1 MSHDVDSREIRRVT
15 ILGSVTNLI
24 LSALKMGVGKV
35 TGSVALFADGV
46 HSLSDLITDILVLL
60 GTWFGALPPDQSHPY
75 GHGKFETFATLGV
88 AAALVA
94 AGVAITW
101 DAGLSLYDHEAFV
114 AGPAVIAVAL
124 ISVVAKEA
132 LFWMTR
138 AVAAKVGSP
147 SVYANAWHHRSDAL
161 SSVAVLLGAVAG
173 ALGWEHGDQV
183 AGILVGLMVAAVGAR
198 IGIEALGELSER
210 AVDEREMAVIKR
222 CLDEHPEVR
231 EWHRLRTRKVGR
243 GTELDVHILV
253 DPYMTVAEGHGISEV
268 IEKSIRN
275 ELPTPSR
282 IVIHIE
288 PYDEQL
294 PGPEGTVG

>member
-1 MSHDVDSREIRRVT
+1 MTEAVQNREIRRVT
-15 ILGSVTNLI
+15 ILGSVANL
-24 LSALKMGVGKV
+24 LLAAVKMAVGKA

-46 HSLSDLITDILVLL
+46 HSLSDLITDAMVLV

-75 GHGKFETFATLGV
+75 GHGKFETFATLGI
-88 AAALVA
+88 AAALISAGA
-94 AGVAITW
+94 AICW
-101 DAGLSLYDHEAFV
+101 DAGLSLYAHEAFV
-114 AGPAVIAVAL
+114 AGPAVIAVA
-124 ISVVAKEA
+124 SVSLVAKEV
-132 LFWMTR
+132 LFQITR
-138 AVAAKVGSP
+138 RVAARLGSP

-173 ALGWEHGDQV
+173 VMGWEHGDQV
-183 AGILVGLMVAAVGAR
+183 AGILVGLMVAGVGVR
-198 IGIEALGELSER
+198 VGIEALGELTER

-253 DPYMTVAEGHGISEV
+253 DPHMTVAKGHGISEV
-268 IEKSIRN
+268 IEKRMRN

-288 PYDEQL
+288 PYHEIL
-294 PGPEGTVG
+294 

>member
-1 MSHDVDSREIRRVT
+1 MSEAPDNREIRRVT
-15 ILGSVTNLI
+15 ILGSVANLV
-24 LSALKMGVGKV
+24 LAALKMGVGKV

-60 GTWFGALPPDQSHPY
+60 GTWFGALPPDPSHPY

-88 AAALVA
+88 ALALVA
-94 AGVAITW
+94 AGVAIAW
-101 DAGLSLYDHEAFV
+101 DAGMALYDHEAFV
-114 AGPAVIAVAL
+114 SGSAVMVVAL
-124 ISVVAKEA
+124 VSIAAKEA

-138 AVAAKVGSP
+138 AVASRARSP

-161 SSVAVLLGAVAG
+161 SSLVVLLGAGAG
-173 ALGWEHGDQV
+173 ALGWGHGDQV
-183 AGILVGLMVAAVGAR
+183 AGVLVGLMVSGVGAR
-198 IGIEALGELSER
+198 IGLDALGELSEQ
-210 AVDEREMAVIKR
+210 AVDDREMEVIRR

-253 DPYMTVAEGHGISEV
+253 DPHMTVAEGHEISEG
-268 IEKSIRN
+268 IEKRIRS

-288 PYDEQL
+288 PYE
-294 PGPEGTVG
+294 ESI